1 MSYKCWPNIW
11 VYLLDKI
18 KVEVGLLPSKKLFYL
33 LQWKPSKDDEKWNW
47 LVITILR
54 ETFLSEIMQKIRQ
67 GDLSR
72 PLFVFYKSFIWV
84 KSKRSAA

>member
-33 LQWKPSKDDEKWNW
+33 LQWKPSKDDEKWN
-47 LVITILR
+47 LVSYYNI
-54 ETFLSEIMQKIRQ
+54 ETNI
-67 GDLSR
+67 
-72 PLFVFYKSFIWV
+72 FV
-84 KSKRSAA
+84 RNHAEN